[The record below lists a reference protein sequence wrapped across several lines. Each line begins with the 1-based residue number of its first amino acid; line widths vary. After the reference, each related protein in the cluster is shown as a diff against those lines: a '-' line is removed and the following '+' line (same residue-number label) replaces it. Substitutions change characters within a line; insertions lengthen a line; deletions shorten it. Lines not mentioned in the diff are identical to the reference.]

1 MKEDKDY
8 IRDIAEIRSMMERS
22 SKFLSLS
29 GWAGIMA
36 GVYALVGSFIAWKVL
51 GFNPEKIQY
60 QHPESGSGLMN
71 VLHLAAIVFL
81 FAISTAV
88 FDSFKK
94 AKSKGERV
102 WNPTSRRLLTNMA
115 VPLLAGTIVILVIA
129 SRGLIGLVAPL
140 TLVFYGLA
148 LFSGGNFTFKTV
160 KVLGITE
167 ILIGLFACYFIE
179 YGLLLWAVGFG
190 VVHIIYGIYMFRY
203 EK

>member
-36 GVYALVGSFIAWKVL
+36 GVYALAGSYVAWKVL
-51 GFNPEKIQY
+51 GFNPDQISYRQ
-60 QHPESGSGLMN
+60 PESGASLLN
-71 VLHLAAIVFL
+71 VLLLAAVVFL

-88 FDSFKK
+88 FDSFRK
-94 AKSKGERV
+94 AKSKGEKV
-102 WNPTSRRLLTNMA
+102 WNATSRRLLANIA
-115 VPLLAGTIVILVIA
+115 VPLLAGAVVILIVA
-129 SRGLIGLVAPL
+129 SKGLIGLVAPL

-148 LFSGGNFTFKTV
+148 LFSGGNFTFRTV
-160 KVLGITE
+160 KVLGVTE
-167 ILIGLFACYFIE
+167 ILIGLLACYFTM
-179 YGLLLWAVGFG
+179 YGLLLWAIGFG